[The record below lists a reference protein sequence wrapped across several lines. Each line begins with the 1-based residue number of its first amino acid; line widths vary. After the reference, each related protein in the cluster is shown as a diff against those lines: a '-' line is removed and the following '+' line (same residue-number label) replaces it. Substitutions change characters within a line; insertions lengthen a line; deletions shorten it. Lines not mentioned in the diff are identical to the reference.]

1 MASQSEQR
9 GSLLLSFAVQAWH
22 SHLWSIDLWLI
33 QLPGSGALGLPGTE
47 MPATLSACFATET
60 VSSFFPQPDN
70 ITKAMTLHIAIKTDT
85 RPDFFIRSAP

>member
-1 MASQSEQR
+1 
-9 GSLLLSFAVQAWH
+9 
-22 SHLWSIDLWLI
+22 
-33 QLPGSGALGLPGTE
+33 